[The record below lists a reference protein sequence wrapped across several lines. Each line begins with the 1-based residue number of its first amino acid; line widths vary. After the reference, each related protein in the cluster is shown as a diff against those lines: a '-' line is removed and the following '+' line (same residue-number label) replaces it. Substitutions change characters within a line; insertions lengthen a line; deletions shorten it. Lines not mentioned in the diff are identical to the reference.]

1 MFSCYTLVYVCKTEV
16 HATIQF
22 AFNSELSFSPTKGI
36 LRNYEAVFI
45 SKILFTVQFNY
56 VCLSFS
62 YFRLLFN
69 CLLVIQ
75 LCSFVF
81 QLCLLVVQSLYLI
94 MPTWHSIMFDI
105 IFQPLLLLAFLARS
119 LKMASKE
126 IQDVSD
132 SEGKEENYQR
142 ALTLLNEAVDI
153 LRSPCTS
160 RDHPQ

>member
-1 MFSCYTLVYVCKTEV
+1 MMVIMTMLSPFDRSDHTAAFFYQRLSTISMYIIFTCAINAEISWRAETSEGSFGVIAQGAAVTVVFFCYTLVYVCKTEV

-81 QLCLLVVQSLYLI
+81 QLCLLVVQLLYLI
-94 MPTWHSIMFDI
+94 MP
-105 IFQPLLLLAFLARS
+105 A
-119 LKMASKE
+119 
-126 IQDVSD
+126 
-132 SEGKEENYQR
+132 
-142 ALTLLNEAVDI
+142 
-153 LRSPCTS
+153 
-160 RDHPQ
+160 

>member
-1 MFSCYTLVYVCKTEV
+1 MISPFDRPRLHRGLASAFSSEESTISMYNIFTFAINAEILWRADTSKGSFGVVACSVGVTVVFSCYTLVYVCKTEV

-22 AFNSELSFSPTKGI
+22 AFNSEQSFSPTKGI
-36 LRNYEAVFI
+36 LRNYEAVFV

-81 QLCLLVVQSLYLI
+81 QLCLLVVQLLYRI
-94 MPTWHSIMFDI
+94 MP
-105 IFQPLLLLAFLARS
+105 A
-119 LKMASKE
+119 
-126 IQDVSD
+126 
-132 SEGKEENYQR
+132 
-142 ALTLLNEAVDI
+142 
-153 LRSPCTS
+153 
-160 RDHPQ
+160 